1 MKALIAFIIMAG
13 LIVTLIEINER
24 IKAKRARNTDK
35 SGYRNPE
42 DCQKEKAELS
52 DCSACALMEV
62 CEKDKKDK
70 PTNPL
75 TH

>member
-1 MKALIAFIIMAG
+1 MKVMKALIAFIIMAG

-24 IKAKRARNTDK
+24 VKAKK
-35 SGYRNPE
+35 KPKE
-42 DCQKEKAELS
+42 DCPQEKAELS

-70 PTNPL
+70 
-75 TH
+75 